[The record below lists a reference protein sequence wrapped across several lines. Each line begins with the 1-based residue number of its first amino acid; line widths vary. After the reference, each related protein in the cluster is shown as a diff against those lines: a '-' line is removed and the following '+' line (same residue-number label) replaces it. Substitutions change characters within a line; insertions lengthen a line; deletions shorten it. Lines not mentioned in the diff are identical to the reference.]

1 MDDAMF
7 ERVRK
12 ARRAAFN
19 FGKNLKRLRRFNRM
33 TMRDMKD
40 RYGISATS
48 ISKYE
53 RGEAEPTLENALY
66 ICDVFGVE
74 LKDMAYGTVDELG
87 RWTKC

>member
-7 ERVRK
+7 EKIRA

-19 FGKNLKRLRRFNRM
+19 FCKNLKRLRKLNRM

-74 LKDMAYGTVDELG
+74 LKDMVYGTVNELG